1 MPPTR
6 AGRADGLGR
15 VLGRARCFRLVWS
28 DAKGVARDVAEREP
42 SGALLK
48 KP

>member
-1 MPPTR
+1 MPRTR
-6 AGRADGLGR
+6 AGRADGLR
-15 VLGRARCFRLVWS
+15 RLLGRAQCFQLVWS
-28 DAKGVARDVAEREP
+28 DAKGVARHVAEREP